1 MKCLI
6 VAAGQ
11 GARLREKAELKP
23 MVSLLGRPL
32 IEHVI
37 DRGRLAGIDTFLVVN
52 GYRGDELRLE
62 LDRLS
67 LQKNVSITHIVND
80 EWTRSN
86 GVSLLKGKPYLDEP
100 FLLTMCDHLVDP
112 RILQDLVSASIEPE
126 SVTLAVDFNVHSLL
140 NDPEDVTRVS
150 CVGNRIER
158 IGKMLKDF
166 NAFDTGVFLC
176 SPVIFDALEASQAQ
190 GDDTISGAMNV
201 LADWKKAFTFDVGD
215 KLWIDI
221 DDPAAFQKA
230 EDLLSEG
237 RL

>member
-23 MVSLLGRPL
+23 LVPLLGKLL

-37 DRGRLAGIDTFLVVN
+37 DRTHRAGIDTFLIVS
-52 GYRGDELRLE
+52 GYRGEKLRLE
-62 LDRLS
+62 LDQLAIR
-67 LQKNVSITHIVND
+67 KNITITHIVND
-80 EWTRSN
+80 EWSRSN
-86 GVSLLKGKPYLDEP
+86 GISVLKSKSYLHEP

-112 RILQDLVSASIEPE
+112 QILRELISVSREPE
-126 SVTLAVDFNVHSLL
+126 SVVLAVDFNIDSLL

-158 IGKMLKDF
+158 VGKLLTNF
-166 NAFDTGVFLC
+166 NAFDTGIFLC
-176 SPVIFDALEASQAQ
+176 TSVIFDALEVSQAL

-201 LADWKKAFTFDVGD
+201 LADWQKAYTFDVGD

-221 DDPAAFQKA
+221 DDPVAFGKA
-230 EDLLSEG
+230 ENLLLEG